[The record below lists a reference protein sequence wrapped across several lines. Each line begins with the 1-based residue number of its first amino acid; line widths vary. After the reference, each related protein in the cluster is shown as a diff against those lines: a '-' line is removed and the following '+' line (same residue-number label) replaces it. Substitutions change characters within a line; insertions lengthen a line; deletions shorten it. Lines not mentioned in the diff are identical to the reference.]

1 MHSTQSASLI
11 NITLYYSILV
21 GVGQFHLKPAYQ
33 IIKVPMEE
41 LVFDKTLNPE
51 EIVQQ
56 IKSRTTVLPSSS
68 SSTVSVSQDDLQ
80 SETATN
86 QQSQEVPS
94 ILARARNVIEN
105 NKISFNAQMHIF
117 NVEGTQGDVRV
128 VKLHPKETCSCPAN
142 GTCYH
147 IMAAKLS
154 LGIKEIPT
162 TKENRNFTKLYK
174 SAKGKKASVKSGR
187 KRVRM
192 ADEEPCIGDEEVCT
206 NNDIQFSK

>member
-1 MHSTQSASLI
+1 
-11 NITLYYSILV
+11 
-21 GVGQFHLKPAYQ
+21 
-33 IIKVPMEE
+33 MEE

-94 ILARARNVIEN
+94 ILARAQNVIEN

-117 NVEGTQGDVRV
+117 NVEG
-128 VKLHPKETCSCPAN
+128 
-142 GTCYH
+142 
-147 IMAAKLS
+147 
-154 LGIKEIPT
+154 IP
-162 TKENRNFTKLYK
+162 
-174 SAKGKKASVKSGR
+174 G
-187 KRVRM
+187 
-192 ADEEPCIGDEEVCT
+192 
-206 NNDIQFSK
+206 

>member
-1 MHSTQSASLI
+1 
-11 NITLYYSILV
+11 
-21 GVGQFHLKPAYQ
+21 
-33 IIKVPMEE
+33 MEE

-86 QQSQEVPS
+86 QQPQEVPS

-105 NKISFNAQMHIF
+105 NKISFNAQKPQMQIF

-128 VKLHPKETCSCPAN
+128 VKLHPKETCSCPAS

-162 TKENRNFTKLYK
+162 TKENRIFTKLYK

-192 ADEEPCIGDEEVCT
+192 AGEEPCIGDEEVCT

>member
-1 MHSTQSASLI
+1 MHSTHSASLI

-41 LVFDKTLNPE
+41 LVLDKTLNPE
-51 EIVQQ
+51 ETVQQ

-68 SSTVSVSQDDLQ
+68 SLTVSVSQDDLQ
-80 SETATN
+80 SEMATN
-86 QQSQEVPS
+86 QQSQELPS
-94 ILARARNVIEN
+94 ILARARNVIKS

-117 NVEGTQGDVRV
+117 NVEGTQSDVRV
-128 VKLHPKETCSCPAN
+128 VKLHPKETCSCPAS

-162 TKENRNFTKLYK
+162 TKESRNFTKLYK
-174 SAKGKKASVKSGR
+174 SSKGEKASVKSGR
-187 KRVRM
+187 KCVRM
-192 ADEEPCIGDEEVCT
+192 ADEEAWR
-206 NNDIQFSK
+206 

>member
-1 MHSTQSASLI
+1 M
-11 NITLYYSILV
+11 
-21 GVGQFHLKPAYQ
+21 LK
-33 IIKVPMEE
+33 E
-41 LVFDKTLNPE
+41 
-51 EIVQQ
+51 
-56 IKSRTTVLPSSS
+56 S
-68 SSTVSVSQDDLQ
+68 
-80 SETATN
+80 
-86 QQSQEVPS
+86 
-94 ILARARNVIEN
+94 
-105 NKISFNAQMHIF
+105 
-117 NVEGTQGDVRV
+117 QGDVRV
-128 VKLHPKETCSCPAN
+128 VKLHPKETYSCPAS

-187 KRVRM
+187 KRVYM